1 MNRDQLR
8 ENLLKIQRAI
18 DDGVQI
24 SLRFNGYDRH
34 RNLRPVRAV
43 KDTVSPYYIVAN
55 GGRYCLLA
63 CRQGQ
68 SRMSIWR
75 VDLMR
80 ELEVPCRG
88 KEQTA
93 LRANDKRE
101 VENLPQSWDENFP
114 SRHLNMDFDQPIP
127 IKLRIYP
134 GVRPGTDYTFL
145 YDWFGDT
152 FRYERTETESP
163 YGDIVRVWCG
173 SFSMVNWVL
182 QYAGRVEILEPVE
195 VREAV
200 KEKLRTM
207 NQRYGLEE

>member
-43 KDTVSPYYIVAN
+43 KDMVSPYYIVAN

-101 VENLPQSWDENFP
+101 VENLPKAGTRISPPATSTWTLTSPFP
-114 SRHLNMDFDQPIP
+114 SSCGFTPAC
-127 IKLRIYP
+127 
-134 GVRPGTDYTFL
+134 VRGRTTPFCTIGSGTPSAMS
-145 YDWFGDT
+145 G
-152 FRYERTETESP
+152 RRRSP
-163 YGDIVRVWCG
+163 PTGISFVCG
-173 SFSMVNWVL
+173 
-182 QYAGRVEILEPVE
+182 
-195 VREAV
+195 AV
-200 KEKLRTM
+200 PSPW
-207 NQRYGLEE
+207 

>member
-1 MNRDQLR
+1 
-8 ENLLKIQRAI
+8 
-18 DDGVQI
+18 
-24 SLRFNGYDRH
+24 
-34 RNLRPVRAV
+34 
-43 KDTVSPYYIVAN
+43 
-55 GGRYCLLA
+55 
-63 CRQGQ
+63 
-68 SRMSIWR
+68 
-75 VDLMR
+75 
-80 ELEVPCRG
+80 
-88 KEQTA
+88 
-93 LRANDKRE
+93 
-101 VENLPQSWDENFP
+101 
-114 SRHLNMDFDQPIP
+114 MDFDQPIP

-152 FRYERTETESP
+152 FRYERTETEPP